1 MRIAIPIAD
10 GRISPVF
17 DVAEKLVLVDV
28 EAGREV
34 GRTETPL
41 MDEAI
46 ELRARRVAQLG
57 VNVLI
62 CGAISRPLHALLS
75 AAGVEVIPQ
84 TCGEVEEVLGAFVEG
99 RLIGDAFVMPG
110 CCGRRRR
117 FRGGRGHGKR
127 RGRRL

>member
-117 FRGGRGHGKR
+117 FRGGRGRGNR